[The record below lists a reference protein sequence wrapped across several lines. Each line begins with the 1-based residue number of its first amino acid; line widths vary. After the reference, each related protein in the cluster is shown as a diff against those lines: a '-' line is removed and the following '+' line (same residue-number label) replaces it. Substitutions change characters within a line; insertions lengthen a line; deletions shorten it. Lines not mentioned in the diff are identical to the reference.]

1 MVYEYISNNPRMKVI
16 KPKKIISINDIK
28 ELWQYRELLV
38 FLVWREFKIRYKQTM
53 IGVLWAGFQP
63 LATMVVFSVFFG
75 KLAKMPSDGV
85 PYPLFVFSG
94 LIFWQFFSGALVD
107 TAESLVRYQGII
119 TKVYFPRLILPL
131 AIVAV
136 KFIDLLIN
144 LVILFGIMAYYQY
157 WPQLE
162 ILFVLP
168 FLFILSFAASVGP
181 GLILA
186 SLNVKYRDVRYVL
199 PFFIQL
205 LLFFTPVI
213 YPSSIA
219 KSYEWVLKLNPMT
232 GIIEAARAV
241 LLRSAEINW
250 PLLFTSSLA
259 CLFFLVVG
267 IIFFKKAERFFADI
281 I

>member
-1 MVYEYISNNPRMKVI
+1 
-16 KPKKIISINDIK
+16 
-28 ELWQYRELLV
+28 
-38 FLVWREFKIRYKQTM
+38 M

-85 PYPLFVFSG
+85 PYPLFV
-94 LIFWQFFSGALVD
+94 FSGALVD